1 MLAHSVTNS
10 VCLKNCSYP
19 AAVPKNT
26 HKSLFEKKW
35 TLTANKIKKKK
46 FKLAN
51 AFFKILQYSV
61 FNFFKFFLARV
72 LTCRLLHP
80 SKIPSS
86 IALIPFPLKSRSC
99 RFFRP
104 RNSLVENMGFS
115 VSPKRLS
122 ANRSS
127 RRVDCSPWS
136 SLSVSLLKELP
147 EKSTVLSGKADL
159 ENI

>member
-1 MLAHSVTNS
+1 MQSLRYFNVT
-10 VCLKNCSYP
+10 
-19 AAVPKNT
+19 
-26 HKSLFEKKW
+26 
-35 TLTANKIKKKK
+35 
-46 FKLAN
+46 
-51 AFFKILQYSV
+51 V
-61 FNFFKFFLARV
+61 FNFLSHSFLTIL

-99 RFFRP
+99 KFFSP
-104 RNSLVENMGFS
+104 RNSLVENMGFN
-115 VSPKRLS
+115 VSRNRLS

-159 ENI
+159 ENIWNTERRQSKYIWWLIPYF